1 VRDGEPAVERAPA
14 LFPAEYEPVDRR
26 TVLLTGLAVLVGIA
40 AGLVAQVLKALI
52 GLVTNFSYFG
62 RISTAFVS
70 PAGHHLGAWA
80 IGIPVLGALVVG
92 VLARYGSAAIRG
104 HGIPEV
110 MERVLQGESRIP
122 ARVMVLK
129 PLSAAMAIGTG
140 GPFGAEGPIIATGGA
155 LGSFLG
161 QVLHITAD
169 ERKILLA
176 CGAAGGMAATFG
188 SPVSAVLLA
197 VELLLFEYR
206 PRSLIPV
213 ALAAAAAT
221 GVRLIF
227 EGPDPV
233 FPIPAL
239 ATPSDTA
246 LATYAVLGAV
256 IGAVAVGV
264 TRLAYGIE
272 DLFEVWGE
280 RLGVHW
286 MWWPIAGAVVVG
298 LVGLVEPRTLG
309 VGYDNITGA
318 LAGTIAGRALLVLVL
333 LKLISWAVYLGS
345 GTSGGTL
352 APLFTIGG
360 GLGAWAGGVMAA
372 AAPALGV
379 EPRMAGL
386 VGMAAIFAGASHAL
400 LASVVFAFETTRQ
413 PVSLLPL
420 LAGCAAAYLVALLL
434 DRHSIMTTKLARR
447 GASVRTEYAADHLAH
462 VLVRDVMSRA
472 VATLRAEDTVEQVR
486 DWLALPADASPERPR
501 GASSHQGFPVIDDRG
516 VLIGVVTRRDL
527 HDADASPGRTIRSL
541 IRRAPV
547 VVFERSTLRDAADL
561 MVVEQVGRLPVV
573 SHTRQQA
580 LVGIITRSDLL
591 AAHAPRLRAARHR
604 SRARTG
610 LRSTR

>member
-206 PRSLIPV
+206 PRSLIPA

-221 GVRLIF
+221 GVRLVF
-227 EGPDPV
+227 EGPAPV

-246 LATYAVLGAV
+246 LATYAVLGAA

-298 LVGLVEPRTLG
+298 LVGLIEPRTLG

-372 AAPALGV
+372 MVPALGV